1 MVLLLPQ
8 IYFLSLIPTATK
20 RTSEKKTWW
29 RSLSLRKE
37 HFQKNPQLIILAP
50 YKAGL
55 LNNTPKLKSININ
68 NKYRR
73 CRGRARVNQF
83 NHFLYCTCIIAWT
96 GLNVNPLSMITCEIE
111 DNRHFS
117 QIANIGIVQVADAAL
132 SGETLELPHELLAV
146 NLIGSRIPFIGNPV
160 AVIDV
165 FVGLAENLAG
175 ADFLGLFM

>member
-1 MVLLLPQ
+1 MEIPARLGVGGPAIYITLLDFCQQSKCTKIKAGWVSYSHPAFQQAVCTLLPQ

-83 NHFLYCTCIIAWT
+83 NHFLYCTCIITWA
-96 GLNVNPLSMITCEIE
+96 GLVVKPLSMITCEIE
-111 DNRHFS
+111 DNRHF
-117 QIANIGIVQVADAAL
+117 A
-132 SGETLELPHELLAV
+132 
-146 NLIGSRIPFIGNPV
+146 
-160 AVIDV
+160 
-165 FVGLAENLAG
+165 
-175 ADFLGLFM
+175 